1 MHMRTVLVLALALVL
16 GSCTGKVT
24 YPPEIQLELNKLDLA
39 LDKKEEIEADKKARL
54 DEIRSR
60 ITADSDLN
68 SLFDCYNDLYY
79 AFQKFNT
86 DSSLHYARRKL
97 SIAEKS
103 GIQEHKD
110 DALMNIVESFTM
122 SCMYTEA
129 SLLLDKL
136 DTSRLS
142 ERNKV
147 QFYHRK
153 RLLYSGLAENCED
166 DSLKTAYLNRSR
178 YYVDKVLEELDR
190 ENDSYYHVTSERL
203 AEMGR
208 YDDAIFVL
216 RKHQEKTDRS
226 MNSRAIT
233 CYLMAQCYARKGDTD
248 NAILYYTISSTL
260 DLETPI
266 YGYRSLC
273 ELSVMLYEL
282 GDIER
287 SYRYMVR
294 SFEDITK
301 SNHMSC
307 LQSLYSMTPIV
318 SKAYDEQNA
327 RKNRQLTIFIT
338 ALSTAFILLL
348 IIIYAYAK
356 QKRQT
361 NGLNRRLVRY
371 IDRLKESNDIKE
383 SYLGKYLDMC
393 SDYIEGLARYRSNL
407 RHIAKEKGT
416 EELSKALKSTAFI
429 DSELKRFYSEFDATF
444 LALFPLFTTQ
454 LNQLLQEDKRIDLTA
469 CKGGMTTELRIMA
482 LIRLGITD
490 SAQIARFLRRSTS
503 TIYNYRVKMR
513 NAALGDRDEFEKK
526 LMKIG
531 KIS

>member
-1 MHMRTVLVLALALVL
+1 MNMRAVLVLALALVL
-16 GSCTGKVT
+16 GSCTGKAT
-24 YPPEIQLELNKLDLA
+24 YSPEIQVELGRLDLA
-39 LDKKEEIEADKKARL
+39 LNRKAEIEAGKTAQL
-54 DEIRSR
+54 DEIRNR
-60 ITADSDLN
+60 ITDGADLQT
-68 SLFDCYNDLYY
+68 LFDCYNDLYY

-86 DSSLHYARRKL
+86 DSSMYYARKKL
-97 SIAEKS
+97 KVAEAT
-103 GIQEHKD
+103 GIQEHID
-110 DALMNIVESFTM
+110 DAVMNIVESHTM

-129 SLLLDKL
+129 TLMLNNLDS
-136 DTSRLS
+136 TRLTD
-142 ERNKV
+142 RNRL
-147 QFYHRK
+147 QYYHRK

-166 DSLKTAYLNRSR
+166 DSLKTLYLNRNR
-178 YYVDKVLEELDR
+178 YYVGKVLDELNVND
-190 ENDSYYHVTSERL
+190 DSYYHVTSEYL
-203 AEMGR
+203 SEMGR

-216 RKHQEKTDRS
+216 KKHQEKEGSS

-233 CYLMAQCYARKGDTD
+233 CYLMAQCYAKKGDTQ
-248 NAILYYTISSTL
+248 NALLYYARSSTL

-287 SYRYMVR
+287 SHKYMVR

-318 SKAYDEQNA
+318 SKAYDEQLS
-327 RKNRQLTIFIT
+327 RKNKQMIIFT
-338 ALSTAFILLL
+338 AVLCAALILLL
-348 IIIYAYAK
+348 VILNTYIK
-356 QKRQT
+356 QKKQT
-361 NGLNRRLVRY
+361 HGLNRRLIRY
-371 IDRLKESNDIKE
+371 VANLKESNDIKE

-407 RHIAKEKGT
+407 RHIAKEKGM
-416 EELSKALKSTAFI
+416 EELTKALKSTAFI

-444 LALFPLFTTQ
+444 LALFPLFTTH
-454 LNQLLQEDKRIDLTA
+454 LNQLLQEDKRIDVDSL
-469 CKGGMTTELRIMA
+469 KGGMSTELRIMA
-482 LIRLGITD
+482 LIRLGIND
-490 SAQIARFLRRSTS
+490 SVQIARFLRRSTS
-503 TIYNYRVKMR
+503 TVYNYRVKMR
-513 NAALGDRDEFEKK
+513 NAALGDRDDFERK